1 MLSPDA
7 WLLFL
12 ACAFVAEVIGTMA
25 GFGAAT
31 ILTPIAMLFMD
42 VKTAI
47 AVVACFHLFGNAS
60 RLRFFGR
67 HIHWATW
74 RQFGITGVLF
84 SLLGARMT
92 ALLSPAMVKL
102 ALALFLLLYVAG
114 DVAWPQ
120 RARVPKTP
128 WTLVGGGMVSGF
140 IAGLIGTG
148 GAIRSACLLVFNL
161 PKEVY
166 IGTSAAIALVV
177 DGTRVPVYLLGG
189 FLPQAMVPVLASL
202 VLVAFAGAWL
212 GQRLVRRVPAVIFH
226 RLVLVMLALMG
237 AKLLLD
243 GWRELAAAG

>member
-12 ACAFVAEVIGTMA
+12 GCAFAAEVIGTMA

-42 VKTAI
+42 AKTAI

-60 RLRFFGR
+60 RLRFFG
-67 HIHWATW
+67 HDIHWAMW
-74 RQFGITGVLF
+74 LQFGITGVLC

-92 ALLSPAMVKL
+92 ALLPPSALKL
-102 ALALFLLLYVAG
+102 ALAVFLLLYVAG
-114 DVAWPQ
+114 DVFWPQ
-120 RARVPKTP
+120 GARLPKRP
-128 WTLVGGGMVSGF
+128 WTLVGGGIVSGF

-161 PKEVY
+161 PKEAY
-166 IGTSAAIALVV
+166 LGTSAAIALVV

-189 FLPQAMVPVLASL
+189 FLPPAMVPVLASL
-202 VLVAFAGAWL
+202 VLVAFSGAWL
-212 GQRLVRRVPAVIFH
+212 GQRLVRRVSAAVFH
-226 RLVLVMLALMG
+226 RWVLAMLAAMG
-237 AKLLLD
+237 VKLLLD
-243 GWRELAAAG
+243 GWR

>member
-1 MLSPDA
+1 MASPGA

-12 ACAFVAEVIGTMA
+12 ACAFVAEIIGTMA

-31 ILTPIAMLFMD
+31 ILTPIAILFMD

-67 HIHWATW
+67 HIHWTAW
-74 RQFGITGVLF
+74 LQFGITGVMF

-92 ALLSPAMVKL
+92 ALLSPAAVKL

-114 DVAWPQ
+114 DVLWPQ
-120 RARVPKTP
+120 GARLPKTP
-128 WTLVGGGMVSGF
+128 WTLVVGGVASGF

-148 GAIRSACLLVFNL
+148 GAIRSACLLALSF
-161 PKEVY
+161 PKDVY

-177 DGTRVPVYLLGG
+177 DGTRVPVYLAGHFIPG
-189 FLPQAMVPVLASL
+189 RMVPVVASL
-202 VLVAFAGAWL
+202 TVVAFAGAWL
-212 GQRLVRRVPAVIFH
+212 GQRLVRRVSPTAFH
-226 RLVLVMLALMG
+226 RFVLVILGLMG
-237 AKLLLD
+237 ITLFIE
-243 GWRELAAAG
+243 GWHGLAATR